1 MTKKAVFS
9 LVAALTT
16 AFLTASSA
24 LADDV
29 FAVESFTKY
38 DREASSYTVPAT
50 VNFVVLKKASSD
62 FVIWTRDELTGAQ
75 LTAIESYARAHD
87 HSLKDRNAIFISGTG
102 DHYIDSMYG
111 TVSFA
116 YGDLG
121 LTVTMPR
128 KWSHLDYG
136 KYTNNTPEPE
146 PEPDPEPGKIT
157 ITKTVNGQLWRVGC
171 DYMDVKGQHTCDV
184 RTINGCLWKRDWI
197 TNPEGKTSDEGH
209 RNNKCGDDENW
220 VIWVGTN
227 GVPYRMDEIKSGAT
241 GGALPTVVYRTKAF
255 MTDEEIANVGNP
267 DRPECLTKY
276 KQNFQEP
283 MSYADIHVGE
293 RIYWITFNNG
303 RIWYHTGVPYEAQ
316 PSFVISVDGV
326 PYMLSM

>member
-1 MTKKAVFS
+1 MTKKSVFS

-16 AFLTASSA
+16 AILSASFA

-38 DREASSYTVPAT
+38 DHEASSYTVPAT
-50 VNFVVLKKASSD
+50 VNFVVLKKGASD
-62 FVIWTRDELTGAQ
+62 VVIWTRDELTGAQ

-87 HSLKDRNAIFISGTG
+87 KSLKDRNAIFISGTG
-102 DHYIDSMYG
+102 DHYIDSKYG
-111 TVSFA
+111 TATFA

-136 KYTNNTPEPE
+136 HYTDKT
-146 PEPDPEPGKIT
+146 PEPDPEPDPKPGKIT

-171 DYMDVKGQHTCDV
+171 DYMDVDGQDTCDV
-184 RTINGCLWKRDWI
+184 RHINSTLWKRDWI
-197 TNPEGKTSDEGH
+197 TNPEGVTSEEGH
-209 RNNKCGDDENW
+209 RKNKCGDDEHW

-241 GGALPTVVYRTKAF
+241 GGTLPTVVYRTKEA

-267 DRPECLTKY
+267 DRPECLAKY

-283 MSYADIHVGE
+283 MSYADIRVGE

-303 RIWYHTGVPYEAQ
+303 RI
-316 PSFVISVDGV
+316 
-326 PYMLSM
+326 